1 MSFIDHKAKVTKEE
15 IKALLQDLENPVIA
29 LLNKRHAE
37 VNPLEDAG
45 EIIRIHNATIKAI
58 EDLNVRVSRIES
70 QLGLNSITK

>member
-15 IKALLQDLENPVIA
+15 IAALLQDLDNPVIA

-37 VNPLEDAG
+37 VNPLKDAG

-70 QLGLNSITK
+70 HLGLNAIQK